1 MEKGKDEKVISHT
14 KNIYQENEDL
24 KYYQQAFTQLNEQN
38 FAMKEGIQEL
48 ETNIGKSIND
58 DFFTQEQVT
67 KNENCVISFTGRSSP
82 DGQQINDEYCTDLKH
97 ENTLYW
103 EEKINILETEKLSL
117 ETDRN
122 DLLKNHK

>member
-1 MEKGKDEKVISHT
+1 MEKSKDEKVISHT

-38 FAMKEGIQEL
+38 FVMKEGTQEL
-48 ETNIGKSIND
+48 ETNIIKNIND

-67 KNENCVISFTGRSSP
+67 ANENCVISFTGRSSP
-82 DGQQINDEYCTDLKH
+82 DGQEINDEDFIDLKH
-97 ENTLYW
+97 ENTHYW
-103 EEKINILETEKLSL
+103 EEKINILETEKSSL
-117 ETDRN
+117 KTDRN